1 MRLNAIL
8 TPKPGNQLWGVYYTD
23 REYAREHGDP
33 LRTVIEAPTKLAA
46 EEEAAQLGF
55 GDPWAHPVTPDHVS
69 QAQWLPI
76 RRTGH
81 RQELVRKSARCIP
94 V

>member
-1 MRLNAIL
+1 ML
-8 TPKPGNQLWGVYYTD
+8 TPKPGNQLWGIYHTD
-23 REYAREHGDP
+23 REYARTLGDP
-33 LRTVIEAPTKLAA
+33 MRTVIEAPSKLAA
-46 EEEAAQLGF
+46 EEEAVRLGF
-55 GDPWAHPVTPDHVS
+55 GDPWAHPVTQDQVS

-81 RQELVRKSARCIP
+81 RQELVRKSSRSSIR